1 MKKAYKRQQLYTVFI
16 VVLLAILLSVLST
29 AAWLYVRF
37 DGYRQ
42 AQQLL
47 EVGQQASMS
56 LQQLFI
62 EAQQVAAGNENRRR
76 SLQEQLTSYAVL
88 LNALDR
94 GGELEAGGQ
103 TIKLTSAV
111 SQEARPLLRKMQE
124 KWKSY
129 RLYADT
135 LASQPLYL
143 IEREEA
149 PEALS
154 LDIDLEQALK
164 VQGGETKRLN
174 PAITRAMDYLA
185 SETFVLLALNA
196 KLNQQLQLEL
206 AEAQGSF
213 YWSIAVFVLI
223 NILVLLMVALFVRNR
238 LVHPLRSLLHKAKSI
253 ERGDISGQMPPVD
266 ENNELSEIAH
276 AIERMERNILGTSS
290 LIKELGRSQGANQ
303 VPYKQQIDMPV
314 LAEAI
319 QSVQMRFTEVQEEE
333 EHRAWASQ
341 GLSVFVDIL
350 REYGN
355 QDIQTLS
362 YALISRLVEYVGA
375 AQGALYVME
384 EDESRRTGEKSIYAE
399 LKACYAYGRQK
410 FLKNRVYPREGVLG
424 QALVDG
430 ETIYITD
437 VPEGYT
443 DIQSGLGGAEPRA
456 ILIVPLKLNELLV
469 GVLELASFHEFE
481 PYKIEFIERIATN
494 IASTINNVKA
504 NERTRLLLKRQ
515 EDVVNALRQQEEMLT
530 QNMEELQAT
539 QEEMERNQAA
549 LSAQSFAIGSSLL
562 NIEYDLYGSVLNA
575 NALACEVLSY
585 SLTELKGKN
594 HRQLVD
600 TETAYSLEYDA
611 FWQALRE
618 GEPKKGEFK
627 HIGKEGKEVWLQ
639 ASFVPVPDHRGKVD
653 KILFLGFDITEEKHK
668 ILDYEAQLQ
677 AIYRTTAV
685 ITFDLQANILE
696 VNNLALRSLG
706 YKKSDLVGKHISWLK
721 NRSIAEDED
730 SKLLWRKLKGG
741 IAEYGEHCFYDH
753 EGKECWFEGSFNPV
767 LDPNGSTI
775 KVVFFGTDI
784 TERKEA
790 ERQMQEAKRRAYI
803 QHENLLALINNT
815 EDRIFSID
823 KNFFV
828 TIINENARRMF
839 RQIGRD
845 VREGTNILDT
855 LPRDRYEL
863 LKEPYQKALEGET
876 IRAEESYIGADGREI
891 YLLVSYTPI
900 RDDEDK
906 TIGVTVFAKDIT
918 DLKHQEEELLQAKRK
933 MEEREQEVEAI
944 LNSLDFYIFTFDT
957 RMNLTFF
964 NKAIADEV
972 LKRRN
977 IHIRAGESAVK
988 KIHDFEEADYWQSL
1002 YERGLKGEVIVTKRE
1017 IEKGGKRVVQ
1027 EIRIEPL
1034 RNKFGKVYRCV
1045 VIIQEH

>member
-1 MKKAYKRQQLYTVFI
+1 MKKAHKRQQLYTVFI
-16 VVLLAILLSVLST
+16 VVLLGILLSVLST
-29 AAWLYVRF
+29 ATWLYVRF
-37 DGYRQ
+37 DSYKQ
-42 AQQLL
+42 SQQLL
-47 EVGQQASMS
+47 EVGQQASIT

-62 EAQQVAAGNENRRR
+62 EAEQVAGGNENRRR
-76 SLQEQLTSYAVL
+76 TLQEELTSYAVL

-94 GGELEAGGQ
+94 GGELEIGEQ
-103 TIKLTSAV
+103 TITLKFPVAD
-111 SQEARPLLRKMQE
+111 EARPLLYKIKD
-124 KWKSY
+124 KWQVY
-129 RLYADT
+129 RMYADT

-143 IEREEA
+143 IERQEA
-149 PEALS
+149 PEELS
-154 LDIDLEQALK
+154 LDIDLEQALE
-164 VQGGETKRLN
+164 VQGGESKRLN
-174 PAITRAMDYLA
+174 PAITRAINYLR
-185 SETFVLLALNA
+185 SETFVLLALNT
-196 KLNQQLQLEL
+196 KLNQQLQASLG
-206 AEAQGSF
+206 EAQNAF
-213 YWSIAVFVLI
+213 YWSIVGFVVINLI
-223 NILVLLMVALFVRNR
+223 VLLLVALFVQNR
-238 LVHPLRSLLHKAKSI
+238 LVHPLQSLLRKAKSI
-253 ERGDISGQMPPVD
+253 ERGHISGQAPSLD
-266 ENNELSEIAH
+266 DDNELSEIAR

-290 LIKELGRSQGANQ
+290 LIKELGRNRATTQA
-303 VPYKQQIDMPV
+303 PYKQQIDMPV
-314 LAEAI
+314 LAEAV
-319 QSVQMRFTEVQEEE
+319 QSVQLRFTEVQEEE

-362 YALISRLVEYVGA
+362 YALISRLAEYVGA

-384 EDESRRTGEKSIYAE
+384 EEENRRSGEKKIYAE

-410 FLKNRVYPREGVLG
+410 FIKNRVYPREGVLG

-430 ETIYITD
+430 ETIHITD
-437 VPEGYT
+437 VPEGYAE
-443 DIQSGLGGAEPRA
+443 IQSGLGGAEPRA
-456 ILIVPLKLNELLV
+456 ILIVPLRLNELLV

-481 PYKIEFIERIATN
+481 PYQIEFIERIATN

-530 QNMEELQAT
+530 QNMEELRAT

-575 NALACEVLSY
+575 NALACEVLGY
-585 SLTELKGKN
+585 TLAELKEKN

-600 TETAYSLEYDA
+600 TETAYSPEYELL
-611 FWQALRE
+611 WQTLRE
-618 GEPKKGEFK
+618 GEAQKGEFK
-627 HIGKEGKEVWLQ
+627 HIGNDGKEIWLQ
-639 ASFVPVPDHRGKVD
+639 ASFVPVPDHRGKVS
-653 KILFLGFDITEEKHK
+653 KVLFLGFDITEEKHK

-685 ITFDLQANILE
+685 ISFDLQANILD
-696 VNNLALRSLG
+696 VNDLAVRPLG
-706 YKKSDLVGKHISWLK
+706 YKKSELLGKHLSWLK
-721 NRSIAEDED
+721 NRTVAEDED
-730 SKLLWRKLKGG
+730 TKLLWRKLKGG
-741 IAEYGEHCFYDH
+741 MSEYGEYCFYNH

-767 LDPNGSTI
+767 LDPNGNPK
-775 KVVFFGTDI
+775 KVIFFGTDI
-784 TERKEA
+784 TARKEA
-790 ERQMQEAKRRAYI
+790 EQQMQEAQRRAYI
-803 QHENLLALINNT
+803 QRENLLTLINNT

-823 KNFFV
+823 RNFFV

-845 VREGTNILDT
+845 VHEGVNILDT
-855 LPRDRYEL
+855 FPHDKYEL

-876 IRAEESYIGADGREI
+876 TRAEESYIGADGREI

-906 TIGVTVFAKDIT
+906 IIGVTVFAKDIT
-918 DLKHQEEELLQAKRK
+918 ELKRQEEELVQAKRK
-933 MEEREQEVEAI
+933 VEEKELEVEAI

-972 LKRRN
+972 LRRRN
-977 IHIRAGESAVK
+977 IHIRTGESAVK

-1002 YERGLKGEVIVTKRE
+1002 YERGLKGEIIVTRRE
-1017 IEKGGKRVVQ
+1017 VNKEGKQVVQ
-1027 EIRIEPL
+1027 DIRIEPL

-1045 VIIQEH
+1045 VIIRED